1 MSKPKR
7 NAMAE
12 SLSIGHFGPDAA
24 LCRDTAEF
32 HHRGADRPDIC
43 PNYATTTWIPPF
55 LARVHPF
62 SSAEIGA
69 YGGTLKSLGNM
80 AGTQFRTW
88 FRPTFCRGVRDGQCS
103 LFSAVRRRCLRGGL
117 VLRADIKRSGRG
129 QPSGGAPI
137 FGLPKQSMAQ
147 RRPSSGS
154 FSLIS
159 LLFSRRGPSWHA
171 GRHAGRTALA
181 PSQIRPPRPACTPT
195 KPFWGTRET
204 DRKQSGR
211 KRVGNEE
218 ASSGAGRHQMN
229 HSIHSADR
237 ATHLKIVVVALVA
250 GICVAAFGIAARTN
264 VDYSQTAHV
273 IKAGKPVVVTSSDTS
288 LVR

>member
-32 HHRGADRPDIC
+32 HHRGADRPDIY
-43 PNYATTTWIPPF
+43 PNYATTIWIPPF

-103 LFSAVRRRCLRGGL
+103 LFSAVPRRCLRGGL

-147 RRPSSGS
+147 RRPSSGL

-181 PSQIRPPRPACTPT
+181 PSQIRPPRPACTDETILGNPRNRPET
-195 KPFWGTRET
+195 K
-204 DRKQSGR
+204 
-211 KRVGNEE
+211 
-218 ASSGAGRHQMN
+218 
-229 HSIHSADR
+229 R
-237 ATHLKIVVVALVA
+237 A
-250 GICVAAFGIAARTN
+250 
-264 VDYSQTAHV
+264 
-273 IKAGKPVVVTSSDTS
+273 
-288 LVR
+288 